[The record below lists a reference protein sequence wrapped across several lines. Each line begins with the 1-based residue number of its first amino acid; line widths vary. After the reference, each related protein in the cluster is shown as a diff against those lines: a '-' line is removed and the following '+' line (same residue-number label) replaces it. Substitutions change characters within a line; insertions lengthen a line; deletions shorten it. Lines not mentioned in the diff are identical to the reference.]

1 MEPKE
6 TTESPSLI
14 ALISAPG
21 LALILGVILIYSTS
35 TSWGFAPIG
44 VGYSILYGAVTGIML
59 YILLTGLSKLP
70 IPKSFGDILAQLQPI
85 FKNMNIAQILIL
97 SLMAGIGEEVFFR
110 GFLQTWLSGFIGI
123 ELAIL
128 IGAIGFGLLH
138 FASIGYFVITTMIGL
153 ALGTAYYLTGS
164 LLLVMVWHSVY
175 DVIAIW
181 VISRHPEWLDI
192 KS

>member
-1 MEPKE
+1 
-6 TTESPSLI
+6 
-14 ALISAPG
+14 
-21 LALILGVILIYSTS
+21 
-35 TSWGFAPIG
+35 
-44 VGYSILYGAVTGIML
+44 
-59 YILLTGLSKLP
+59 
-70 IPKSFGDILAQLQPI
+70 
-85 FKNMNIAQILIL
+85 
-97 SLMAGIGEEVFFR
+97 MAGIGEEVFFR